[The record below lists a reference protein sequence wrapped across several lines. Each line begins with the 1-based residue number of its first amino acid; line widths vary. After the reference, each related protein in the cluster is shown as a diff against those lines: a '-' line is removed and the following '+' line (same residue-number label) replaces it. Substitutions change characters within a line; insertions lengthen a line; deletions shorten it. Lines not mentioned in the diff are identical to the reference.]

1 MKRAA
6 GTEAVQR
13 ERARRKLARQDL
25 IAFAWYTFRAY
36 RAAAVHRLLADHL
49 MQVEQYIRTGG
60 KEGIGRLMVFM
71 PPRHG
76 KSELVSV
83 RFPAWFLGRNPD
95 MRVILASC
103 TASLATGFSRQVRDT
118 IRDDAFGA
126 IFGDKSGLAGDE
138 RVALS
143 QESRSAE
150 AWDIDGHAGGLVAAG
165 VGGSIVG
172 RGMHLGI
179 VDDPIKNREEA
190 ESKINRESI
199 DRWYRSTFYT
209 RLEDGGAIV
218 LMHQR
223 WHFDDLA
230 GRLLRRMVE
239 DDAATDTPLVDQ
251 WTVLNLPAIA
261 EPWAQDVATDEATKA
276 AKAGWWKCA
285 DALGRSPGE
294 PLWGA
299 KYDLEALRRI
309 KSNVGTYEWDAM
321 YGQRPQK
328 LEGALIKAYEI
339 HQIRSGQI
347 PAGLREVRYWDLA
360 VSGKKR
366 ADFIT
371 GARLGRSADGKL
383 YIRHIA
389 RLKGPWADARSKM
402 IKVMLRDPASV
413 TQGIEI
419 SGQQGGYFQELQR
432 DPQLVG
438 RAIVGVNPQNVG
450 NKEVRANVWASRIP
464 DGLVHLVA
472 ANGWDVDAFLSE
484 AVAFPLG
491 AHDDQVDAVSGA
503 VQMLPATMSFGEI
516 PQAPDVPSQWD
527 LFGEIGGGDGDRWG
541 QMGSF
546 GNLGG

>member
-6 GTEAVQR
+6 STEAVR
-13 ERARRKLARQDL
+13 CELARRVLARQDL

-36 RAAAVHRLLADHL
+36 LAAAVHRLLAEHL
-49 MQVEQYIRTGG
+49 MRVEQYIRTGG

-118 IRDDAFGA
+118 IRGDAFSAVYGS
-126 IFGDKSGLAGDE
+126 KSGLPGDE
-138 RVALS
+138 YVVLS

-150 AWDIDGHAGGLVAAG
+150 AWDIEGHAGGLVAAG

-190 ESKINRESI
+190 ESKIGRESV
-199 DRWYRSTFYT
+199 DKWYRSTFYT

-239 DDAATDTPLVDQ
+239 EDGADQ

-261 EPWAQDVATDEATKA
+261 EPWARAVATDEVIKA

-294 PLWGA
+294 PLWGS
-299 KYDLEALRRI
+299 KYDSDALSRI
-309 KSNVGTYEWDAM
+309 GANVGMYDWDAM
-321 YGQRPQK
+321 YQQRPQR
-328 LEGALIKAYEI
+328 LEGSLIKAYDI
-339 HQIRSGQI
+339 HQIRPDQV
-347 PAGLREVRYWDLA
+347 PDGLREVRYWDLA
-360 VSGKKR
+360 VSGRKR

-371 GARLGRSADGKL
+371 GARVGRSADGRI

-389 RLKGPWADARSKM
+389 RFPGPWADARSKM
-402 IKVMLRDPASV
+402 VEVMLRDPASV

-438 RAIVGVNPQNVG
+438 RAVTGVNPQNVG
-450 NKEVRANVWASRIP
+450 GKEVRANVWASRIP
-464 DGLVHLVA
+464 DGLVHLAA
-472 ANGWDVDAFLSE
+472 ANGWDVEAFLSE

-503 VQMLPATMSFGEI
+503 VQMLPATMSFGEV
-516 PQAPDVPSQWD
+516 PQAPDVPSKWD
-527 LFGEIGGGDGDRWG
+527 PFGEIRGGDGERWG